1 MNVAAYERKI
11 VERHSFRLLFPEDAN
26 VYTGGNQEGKAAPT
40 IIWGG
45 TLGNSIQK
53 IQQQYDY
60 NGTTTQVSYKSWLY
74 NEDRFLCEPT
84 SNPTAYALDFTGLSA
99 GAIPQGWR
107 CVQENDEVHESPNTY
122 TLGSRVLDGFRD
134 SKMALY
140 WRVGL
145 VEYGNQNAFPLPL
158 YRGSYTLS
166 FKMARRGTTGS
177 GFTVRVIKKTNNGEN
192 TVQTQSY
199 ESGDVSTVTANPS
212 ENDLNDISEK
222 TLTFSV
228 EEAGNYI
235 IRFTTSDVNDNGYV
249 LASCQLTRNGD
260 SWQITKN
267 ARTDKGYGLV
277 NVSGSYKGLKILNL
291 KKGDVVRFSYFL
303 NSTESTAPKPLF
315 KASDGCITGRHQ
327 SWSNSGVVTL
337 VDGAVING
345 SFDIF
350 VDSDGDLDINCPSG
364 ILIREVTITLAE
376 YKRANYK
383 IEPVAG
389 TPGYKY
395 TITGPGVLEE
405 KRGAVPYITMR
416 FGNDNDMTIVKD
428 FGNGNYAAS
437 CIVDSTN
444 DLDIEHSNV
453 RLNAIYKRRYQNAS
467 GQFVAFT
474 EPLTEDTENPAN
486 STYNQVGDQT
496 EQNRVKAL
504 AKEEVNSLKGRE
516 WTIFE
521 ATNNWDN
528 GANWIN
534 ARSRCYKWGDNFNSI
549 YPLYGTYFYFFPE
562 VKGKL
567 SLKFYCEGGGE
578 HMAFWYKQDRNGN
591 FIPVGNGQPN
601 NGHNNTLNTNI
612 YEYNDIQLERGGV
625 YYLCANPT
633 LIAREH
639 PVVRLISYQ
648 FIPEF
653 VVEPLYKVVENGT
666 ENVSTACTIK
676 GGVFNDLTVDKDRK
690 IMVNGEEHPE
700 VKFLGNIEG
709 ADFTIT
715 HGNEENY
722 LNISNITYKTG
733 ANMNKGGAI
742 CVNLH
747 CDAGEATFVLT
758 VAYKAAEARMTSDGR
773 TGMTTAVKKWDF
785 FSGTNEW
792 DLGKYGGDDGTRYA
806 TNQSAWMAKSRL
818 YKEVHKAD
826 GLTTDWVLDYLD
838 RSDPSHPT
846 DSIFKSVY
854 DMEGDNADMIHETEG
869 LIFKTESNM
878 MGIYNEEAPSTSNAF
893 HDRFIGFFGDTHL
906 SLEDGHHRSL
916 IIPLLKEGDRI
927 VIKMGRYGNC
937 DEGNPVAHLL
947 IDGAND
953 AMNNPITGEYVIG
966 GSHELENGDK
976 SKPYGEYH
984 FIATGGSTT
993 GSSKDF
999 EMKVDDAKLLK
1010 IYSIEIYRNADNN
1023 NATILSENTILGE
1036 NREILYT
1043 DRDGNATKQMD
1054 ITLHHFGLGERGAY
1068 LSTSNSSYGTGS
1080 FMSTTPS
1087 FTPDAN
1093 NLHFT
1098 YTPAHNMFGSFRAR
1112 LGVKTKDA
1120 NQSYVTD
1127 YADYS
1132 MAVGY
1137 RETKPYP
1144 YTWDFT
1150 DLKKYTLFSTN
1161 GDESAVSNTDLR
1173 VWSGYSMRVQPDGC
1187 DKGTL
1192 FVSGSQL
1199 YAGTTMFEETKG
1211 IGIDHYN
1218 NDSRRNGVMTMTGD
1232 ENGENGGLKVNDS
1245 RADGGKPLFY
1255 GFIVPD
1261 VAANNAIYVRATK
1274 ADGAPTSQAKYKIGS
1289 GTETAFTYT
1298 GTAGGDDIF
1307 AMQMAS
1313 NASTA
1318 DVKLCF
1324 QGYEVKKIAVATDAK
1339 TVNKYGWN
1347 TESREHPIDPSL
1359 LPYMTGKDFRTY
1371 IVTEANEEN
1380 NTVTLARIDGGSAN
1394 GDNANMKLI
1403 VPGATKVE
1411 NEATVPYNG
1420 SINACIIRYVDD
1432 TVAEDAKEVNLFG
1445 DGSGFH
1451 LFVPDMHDAASTI
1464 PSNNLLKA
1472 RVTATTDNDKVARD
1486 ETVESKTFNN
1496 YAFTYKYRKV
1506 NDDGDPYTDQKEGV
1520 QAFYR
1525 IVSAGAR
1532 SGGHQAYLSIKAPA
1546 ASRASSRAAASSQS
1560 AEHYDILF
1568 QEWDNIEQMKGD
1580 VNGDGRFNKL
1590 DVNTMA
1596 DYVAGRPAGIF
1607 KGLADMNDDG
1617 NIDIV
1622 DMTLMIKKIT
1632 GE

>member
-1 MNVAAYERKI
+1 M
-11 VERHSFRLLFPEDAN
+11 
-26 VYTGGNQEGKAAPT
+26 
-40 IIWGG
+40 
-45 TLGNSIQK
+45 
-53 IQQQYDY
+53 
-60 NGTTTQVSYKSWLY
+60 
-74 NEDRFLCEPT
+74 
-84 SNPTAYALDFTGLSA
+84 
-99 GAIPQGWR
+99 
-107 CVQENDEVHESPNTY
+107 
-122 TLGSRVLDGFRD
+122 
-134 SKMALY
+134 
-140 WRVGL
+140 
-145 VEYGNQNAFPLPL
+145 
-158 YRGSYTLS
+158 
-166 FKMARRGTTGS
+166 
-177 GFTVRVIKKTNNGEN
+177 
-192 TVQTQSY
+192 
-199 ESGDVSTVTANPS
+199 
-212 ENDLNDISEK
+212 
-222 TLTFSV
+222 
-228 EEAGNYI
+228 
-235 IRFTTSDVNDNGYV
+235 
-249 LASCQLTRNGD
+249 
-260 SWQITKN
+260 
-267 ARTDKGYGLV
+267 
-277 NVSGSYKGLKILNL
+277 
-291 KKGDVVRFSYFL
+291 
-303 NSTESTAPKPLF
+303 
-315 KASDGCITGRHQ
+315 
-327 SWSNSGVVTL
+327 
-337 VDGAVING
+337 
-345 SFDIF
+345 
-350 VDSDGDLDINCPSG
+350 
-364 ILIREVTITLAE
+364 
-376 YKRANYK
+376 
-383 IEPVAG
+383 
-389 TPGYKY
+389 
-395 TITGPGVLEE
+395 LEE

-966 GSHELENGDK
+966 GSHELESGDK

-984 FIATGGSTT
+984 FIATGGSGDTP
-993 GSSKDF
+993 KDF
-999 EMKVDDAKLLK
+999 EMIVDDAKLLK
-1010 IYSIEIYRNADNN
+1010 VYSIEIYRNADNGN
-1023 NATILSENTILGE
+1023 DDILTENSINMTGASGHD
-1036 NREILYT
+1036 ILYNGT
-1043 DRDGNATKQMD
+1043 NTPINFNLQYSGVGEGSEDL
-1054 ITLHHFGLGERGAY
+1054 TLNDAV
-1068 LSTSNSSYGTGS
+1068 SSHRTGS
-1080 FMSTTPS
+1080 YMSTAPS
-1087 FTPDAN
+1087 FTNSGDIY
-1093 NLHFT
+1093 T
-1098 YTPAHNMFGSFRAR
+1098 YTPAENQFGLFRAR
-1112 LGVKTKDA
+1112 LGVKTTDNA
-1120 NQSYVTD
+1120 YVTD
-1127 YADYS
+1127 YADYD

-1137 RETKPYP
+1137 LEKKTYP

-1150 DLKKYTLFSTN
+1150 DLKHYAKNAGDLTTTTGDSE
-1161 GDESAVSNTDLR
+1161 GDEILAEGVDTNLSIWDNYGLNVKTTGANPET
-1173 VWSGYSMRVQPDGC
+1173 
-1187 DKGTL
+1187 T
-1192 FVSGSQL
+1192 FVSGGQL
-1199 YAGTTMFEETKG
+1199 YAGDGMFAESKG
-1211 IGIDHYN
+1211 IGIVPTN
-1218 NDSRRNGVMTMTGD
+1218 SATANVINLGTSD
-1232 ENGENGGLKVNDS
+1232 ENGGMIISN
-1245 RADGGKPLFY
+1245 ADLTIPQ
-1255 GFIVPD
+1255 
-1261 VAANNAIYVRATK
+1261 VAAGNAIYVRAHKDVVDAATPSYDTNGVFVK
-1274 ADGAPTSQAKYKIGS
+1274 LTTTDGSND
-1289 GTETAFTYT
+1289 E
-1298 GTAGGDDIF
+1298 IF
-1307 AMQMAS
+1307 AMKKSSGDA
-1313 NASTA
+1313 A
-1318 DVKLCF
+1318 DVTLHF
-1324 QGYEVKKIAVATDAK
+1324 NGYTVRKIAVASDAK

-1371 IVTEANEEN
+1371 IVTDADKEN

-1411 NEATVPYNG
+1411 NEVTVPDNG

-1496 YAFTYKYRKV
+1496 YAFTYQYRKV
-1506 NDDGDPYTDQKEGV
+1506 DDNGNPYTDQKEGV

-1525 IVSAGAR
+1525 IVSGGAR
-1532 SGGHQAYLSIKAPA
+1532 SGAHKAYLSIEAPA
-1546 ASRASSRAAASSQS
+1546 SSRASSRAAASSQS